1 MFTEAV
7 LQLQILLKAS
17 SVKMS
22 FDPNGVGIANG
33 NIFGFPVDEHE
44 ADIVIIPVPW
54 DVTASYGKGTSRG
67 PQAILDA
74 SVQLDF
80 YHPLLENAY
89 NTKVFM
95 TPLSNEWIEIND
107 QLCVKSAEYIHFL
120 ESGLDIN
127 NNPGFKETIDEINST
142 QLGLKNNLKE
152 RALELIK
159 KGKIVAVLGGEHS
172 TPLGLIEALN
182 EVKKPF
188 GILQID
194 AHADLRNAYE
204 GFNQSH
210 ASIMYNVIRSCDN
223 LTRLVQ
229 VGIRDIAQ
237 SEVDLIESNDKI
249 KTYFDW
255 DIKNK
260 MYNGKNWNEI
270 VDEIISY
277 LPDSIYI
284 SFDIDGL
291 SPELCPNTGTPVAG
305 GFKLE
310 EINYLIFK
318 CVSAGKQI
326 IGFDLNEVAP
336 GQNDWD
342 ANVGARALWNLVCAT
357 EKTRRLKENGK

>member
-1 MFTEAV
+1 
-7 LQLQILLKAS
+7 
-17 SVKMS
+17 MS

-33 NIFGFPVDEHE
+33 NIFGFPVDENH

-67 PQAILDA
+67 PKAILDA

-80 YHPLLENAY
+80 YHPLLNDAFR
-89 NTKVFM
+89 TKVFM
-95 TPLSNEWIEIND
+95 APISKEWIDIND
-107 QLCVKSAEYIHFL
+107 KLCLKSVEYINYL
-120 ESGLDIN
+120 ESGQELNDDAILLEN
-127 NNPGFKETIDEINST
+127 VKDINST
-142 QLGLKNNLKE
+142 QTALKNNLKE
-152 RALELIK
+152 RASNLIK
-159 KGKIVAVLGGEHS
+159 QGKIVAVLGGEHS

-182 EVKKPF
+182 DNYHSF

-194 AHADLRNAYE
+194 AHADLRDAYE
-204 GFNQSH
+204 GFEQSH
-210 ASIMYNVIRSCDN
+210 ASIMFNVLGSCKN
-223 LTRLVQ
+223 VSKLVQ

-237 SEVDLIESNDKI
+237 SEVDLIESNDRL
-249 KTYFDW
+249 KTFFDW

-260 MYNGKNWNEI
+260 LFNGKSWNDI
-270 VDEIISY
+270 VDEIITH

-318 CVSAGKQI
+318 CVEAGKQI
-326 IGFDLNEVAP
+326 LGFDLNEVAP
-336 GQNDWD
+336 GNNDWD
-342 ANVGARALWNLVCAT
+342 ANVGARALWNLVCAA
-357 EKTRRLKENGK
+357 EKSRRFKGSM